1 MRTIKRGMILLIS
14 MMFAQNLFA
23 QIENT
28 IEPEYKSFNR
38 FYIGLNGGTMVTFT
52 NIKQQDYMP
61 VSGEWKFGGGAI
73 VGYQVSPILGLQ
85 GQFIYGDLA
94 GEKTN
99 WRNNVVA
106 NLKFSSNLMEYG
118 VNATVSLSKWWAP
131 RLKLNEKLDFYGMLG
146 FGFISFR
153 AQLTTLDQGV
163 FVAARGYD
171 SNGNKQGS
179 RTLETVFPIGLG
191 VKYRITEKIFINL
204 ETNLRNLN
212 SDKLDAFERQYNPRD
227 KYSYTHF
234 GINYIFGKKEKSLQ
248 WVNMVEYEKAKNGI
262 DGNNALALRVDSL
275 AKEVAALKNNR
286 IDSITKAIV
295 KPVDDKVT
303 LLDRKTTDISN
314 KVDSLMSDKQ
324 VSFGAVLP
332 SVYFETGSY
341 KISNLNFTN
350 LAAVALYLRS
360 NPNARLTIIA
370 HTDKRDIKKY
380 NLNNKLANNRAKAVL
395 NMLAK
400 EYNIDKSRLD
410 IDIRVSKDPLS
421 NKNDAI
427 NRRVDFL
434 INK

>member
-1 MRTIKRGMILLIS
+1 MKTIKKGILILTTLI
-14 MMFAQNLFA
+14 FAQNSFA
-23 QIENT
+23 QIEKT

-38 FYIGLNGGTMVTFT
+38 FYIGLNGGAMITFT

-73 VGYQVSPILGLQ
+73 VGYQISPILGLQ

-94 GEKTN
+94 GQKTN
-99 WRNNVVA
+99 WKNNVIA

-118 VNATVSLSKWWAP
+118 FNATVSLSKWWAP

-146 FGFISFR
+146 FGFVAFR
-153 AQLTTLDQGV
+153 AKLSTLDQDV
-163 FVAARGYD
+163 FVAARGYSSD
-171 SNGNKQGS
+171 GSTQGG
-179 RTLETVFPIGLG
+179 RTIETVFPIGLG

-248 WVNMVEYEKAKNGI
+248 WVNMVEYEKAKNGN
-262 DGNNALALRVDSL
+262 DGNNALALKVDSL

-286 IDSITKAIV
+286 IDSIAKAIV

-303 LLDRKTTDISN
+303 IIEGKTADISN

-341 KISNLNFTN
+341 RITNQNFTN
-350 LAAVALYLRS
+350 LAAVALYMRS
-360 NPNARLTIIA
+360 NPNARLTMIA

-380 NLNNKLANNRAKAVL
+380 KLNNKLANNRAKAVL

-400 EYNIDKSRLD
+400 EYNIDKTRLD

>member
-1 MRTIKRGMILLIS
+1 MKTIKWGMIIIIA
-14 MMFAQNLFA
+14 MMFTQNSFA

-38 FYIGLNGGTMVTFT
+38 FYIGLNGGAMVTFT

-94 GEKTN
+94 GKKTN

-106 NLKFSSNLMEYG
+106 NLKFNSNLMEYG

-146 FGFISFR
+146 FGFVSFR
-153 AQLTTLDQGV
+153 AQLSTLDNGV

-171 SNGNKQGS
+171 NNGNKQGG
-179 RTLETVFPIGLG
+179 RTIETVIPIGLG
-191 VKYRITEKIFINL
+191 IKYRVTEKIFLNL

-234 GINYIFGKKEKSLQ
+234 GVNYIFGKKDKSLQ

-262 DGNNALALRVDSL
+262 DGNNALALKVDSL
-275 AKEVAALKNNR
+275 AKEVAVLKNKK
-286 IDSITKAIV
+286 IDSIAKSVV
-295 KPVDDKVT
+295 KPVDDKVVV
-303 LLDRKTTDISN
+303 LDKKTDDITN
-314 KVDSLMSDKQ
+314 KVDSLMNDKKTGT
-324 VSFGAVLP
+324 GAILP
-332 SVYFETGSY
+332 SIYFKTGSS
-341 KISNLNFTN
+341 KITIQNQTNF
-350 LAAVALYLRS
+350 AAVALYMKS
-360 NPNARLTIIA
+360 NPSARIIIVA
-370 HTDKRDIKKY
+370 HTDKRDKY
-380 NLNNKLANNRAKAVL
+380 KINYRIANARANAAINKLV
-395 NMLAK
+395 K
-400 EYNIDKSRLD
+400 EYNIDRSRLD
-410 IDIRVSKDPLS
+410 VEIKVSNDPLS
-421 NKNDAI
+421 TKNNAI